1 MKTINSKTEYPME
14 SQGFFFAFSS
24 PHPAALGYRQEQWQP
39 LHGSCNLSQAL
50 RLHSKL
56 EKAKWVNQKIIL
68 IIKPAFAWEK
78 KIGKYRREAN
88 TKQTGVLVPY
98 KFNRNPWRRQL
109 SREMALLTRIMKI
122 SVTVLKPVWTSDTPP
137 RSSKHKNK
145 YIPHTETSKV
155 SQAVCRFS
163 VFPS

>member
-1 MKTINSKTEYPME
+1 ME
-14 SQGFFFAFSS
+14 SQGFFFSFSS
-24 PHPAALGYRQEQWQP
+24 PHPATLGYRQEQWQP
-39 LHGSCNLSQAL
+39 LHGYCNLSQAL

-68 IIKPAFAWEK
+68 TIKTSICLRK

-88 TKQTGVLVPY
+88 TKQTGALVLH
-98 KFNRNPWRRQL
+98 KFNRNPRRRQL
-109 SREMALLTRIMKI
+109 SGEMALLRRIVKI
-122 SVTVLKPVWTSDTPP
+122 SVTVLKPVWISDAPP
-137 RSSKHKNK
+137 RSSNHKGK

>member
-14 SQGFFFAFSS
+14 SQGFFFSFSS
-24 PHPAALGYRQEQWQP
+24 SHPATLGYRQEQWQP
-39 LHGSCNLSQAL
+39 LHGYCNLSQAL

-56 EKAKWVNQKIIL
+56 EKVKWVNQKIIL
-68 IIKPAFAWEK
+68 IIKTSICLRK
-78 KIGKYRREAN
+78 KMGKYRREAN

-98 KFNRNPWRRQL
+98 KFNRNPRRRQL
-109 SREMALLTRIMKI
+109 SGEMALLTRIMKI
-122 SVTVLKPVWTSDTPP
+122 SVTVLKPVWTSDGP
-137 RSSKHKNK
+137 RSSKHKGK

-163 VFPS
+163 LFPS